1 VLTLIAAALT
11 GCYLFPS
18 GNQPPPNNGPF
29 ATIYRF
35 IGNAGGSMPG
45 PVTIGPGGVV
55 YGVAQAGGNC
65 DTCGLVYS
73 LTPPASGTT
82 RWTFKVL
89 HRFVQSSG
97 GTAPVGRLALADNTL
112 YGVTAAGGD
121 AVCHCG
127 VIYSL
132 GTDGGNYRTLHVF
145 TTAALGVQPLAGV
158 LVDTDGTIYGTT
170 SAGGADGGGVM
181 FSLKRNTYAVLHN
194 FIPFGPRPSGPQG
207 ELLFGQDG
215 AIYGTQF
222 GGGSFGNGEIFRFGK
237 IGSAFDVIYN
247 FGQTDPPGTPTD
259 GARPDGALALG
270 SDGTIYGTTTTGGTG
285 LGTAWSIRKSGAT
298 WTYKQLRAF
307 GGSDATVPHS
317 GFVIGSDGTLY
328 GTGSSG
334 GTNGAG
340 ALFSLSR
347 LGTSWR
353 YRSLRSFTVGNPGG
367 DTPSAPLAFDG
378 SKIYGTTASGGTS
391 GCSGAGCGTV
401 FTDQP

>member
-1 VLTLIAAALT
+1 
-11 GCYLFPS
+11 
-18 GNQPPPNNGPF
+18 
-29 ATIYRF
+29 
-35 IGNAGGSMPG
+35 
-45 PVTIGPGGVV
+45 
-55 YGVAQAGGNC
+55 
-65 DTCGLVYS
+65 
-73 LTPPASGTT
+73 
-82 RWTFKVL
+82 
-89 HRFVQSSG
+89 
-97 GTAPVGRLALADNTL
+97 
-112 YGVTAAGGD
+112 
-121 AVCHCG
+121 
-127 VIYSL
+127 
-132 GTDGGNYRTLHVF
+132 
-145 TTAALGVQPLAGV
+145 
-158 LVDTDGTIYGTT
+158 
-170 SAGGADGGGVM
+170 
-181 FSLKRNTYAVLHN
+181 
-194 FIPFGPRPSGPQG
+194 
-207 ELLFGQDG
+207 LLFGQDG

-222 GGGSFGNGEIFRFGK
+222 GGGSLGNGEIFRLGK

-270 SDGTIYGTTTTGGTG
+270 SDGTIYGTTTTGGIG
-285 LGTAWSIRKSGAT
+285 LGTAWSIRKSGTT

-334 GTNGAG
+334 GANGAG

-353 YRSLRSFTVGNPGG
+353 YRNLRSFTAGNPAG

-378 SKIYGTTASGGTS
+378 GKIYGTTASGGTS